1 MIIVDL
7 ENNES
12 LKKLK
17 YLKCGDMMYVY
28 NGHQH
33 GNGANGVIGC
43 DIKKVIFGCVI
54 GIDKKHAHHIDT
66 KFLILNVISQCVGS
80 LMLTSYHSYNN
91 TDAVLYDGD
100 KEFWRFIIQ

>member
-17 YLKCGDMMYVY
+17 HLKCGDMMYVY
-28 NGHQH
+28 NSYQH
-33 GNGANGVIGC
+33 GLGSNGAIGC

-54 GIDKKHAHHIDT
+54 GIDKKPAHVDT

-80 LMLTSYHSYNN
+80 LMLTSYLSYNN
-91 TDAVLYDGD
+91 TNAVLYDGD
-100 KEFWRFIIQ
+100 KEFWRFIIR